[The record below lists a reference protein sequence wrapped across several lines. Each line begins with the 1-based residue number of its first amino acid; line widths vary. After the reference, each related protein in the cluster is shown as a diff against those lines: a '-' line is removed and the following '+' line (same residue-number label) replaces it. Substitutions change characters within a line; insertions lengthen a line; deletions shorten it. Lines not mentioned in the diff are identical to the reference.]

1 VTIDTAAQPY
11 HRLFRTLAGYRWWRP
26 LLALL
31 LAVVY
36 YVVLSIVV
44 AVPVLVL
51 AVFTGEVSF
60 ADPIQAQAD
69 IEKLA
74 LIDSASPVSLLLA
87 LGSLAVMLPAVH
99 LALLSTGLRPAGV
112 RHSVAF
118 RVRWS
123 WLWLSALPALAIVAA
138 GIGIPM
144 LISAALGED
153 VIGEF
158 TTDPLLFAGCAAI
171 ILLLTPFQAAAEEYV
186 FRGFFAQIL
195 GSWVRFAPVAIILPT
210 ALFAAGHYYDAAG
223 VASVAIFGFG
233 AAIVV
238 WRTGGLEAGITYH
251 ALNNIAAFLFLASG
265 TYGTTVNEPETASN
279 AAEAAMVI
287 VPTLL
292 GSAIWVVWILW
303 LAKRKGI
310 TRLGGRIPAGVS
322 GPEEAAT
329 LGNVHDQVRDAK
341 EPSG

>member
-1 VTIDTAAQPY
+1 MTIDAAAQPY

-31 LAVVY
+31 LSVVY
-36 YVVLSIVV
+36 YLVLSIAV

-51 AVFTGEVSF
+51 GAITGEVSF
-60 ADPIQAQAD
+60 ADPVQAQAD
-69 IEKLA
+69 IERLA
-74 LIDSASPVSLLLA
+74 LIDSASPLSLLLA

-99 LALLSTGLRPAGV
+99 FALLSTGLRPAGV

-118 RVRWS
+118 RIRWR
-123 WLWLSALPALAIVAA
+123 WLWLSSLPALAMVVA
-138 GIGIPM
+138 GVGIPM
-144 LISAALGED
+144 LLGAALGEE

-171 ILLLTPFQAAAEEYV
+171 ILVLTPFQAAAEEYV

-195 GSWVRFAPVAIILPT
+195 GSWVRFAPVAIIVPT
-210 ALFAAGHYYDAAG
+210 ALFAAGHYYDATG
-223 VASVAIFGFG
+223 VASVAIFGF
-233 AAIVV
+233 AAAVVV

-265 TYGTTVNEPETASN
+265 VYGTTVNEPETASD
-279 AAEAAMVI
+279 AGEAALVI
-287 VPTLL
+287 VSTLL
-292 GSAIWVVWILW
+292 GSAIWAVWVVW

-310 TRLGGRIPAGVS
+310 RRLGGRIPGVDPV
-322 GPEEAAT
+322 GPSALGSVPVSAA
-329 LGNVHDQVRDAK
+329 HDSVV
-341 EPSG
+341 PSP

>member
-1 VTIDTAAQPY
+1 M
-11 HRLFRTLAGYRWWRP
+11 
-26 LLALL
+26 
-31 LAVVY
+31 
-36 YVVLSIVV
+36 
-44 AVPVLVL
+44 PVLVL
-51 AVFTGEVSF
+51 AVLTGEVSL

-74 LIDSASPVSLLLA
+74 LIDSASPISLLLA

-118 RVRWS
+118 RLRWR
-123 WLWLSALPALAIVAA
+123 WLWLSSLPALALVAA

-144 LISAALGED
+144 LIGAALGED

-186 FRGFFAQIL
+186 FRGFLAQIL
-195 GSWVRFAPVAIILPT
+195 GSWVRFAPVAIIVPT
-210 ALFAAGHYYDAAG
+210 ALFASLHLYDAAG
-223 VASVAIFGFG
+223 LASVAIFGFG

-265 TYGTTVNEPETASN
+265 VYGTTVNEPETASN

-287 VPTLL
+287 ISTLL
-292 GSAIWVVWILW
+292 GTALWIVWILW
-303 LAKRKGI
+303 LARRKGI
-310 TRLGGRIPAGVS
+310 TRLGGRIAASAAAPATPAS
-322 GPEEAAT
+322 AQRQRPSRESEATA
-329 LGNVHDQVRDAK
+329 RDAR
-341 EPSG
+341 SGASGATPESARSPRFPRVQLHRSVKFGAARSARGDY